1 MNRFENREGNNL
13 NRKVLEVEKV
23 TRDGTGE
30 ILSLEVKVIRGD
42 DSIEKVG
49 TPVESDSFNTIVKGM
64 IKEGLYKLGLTD
76 KQKNQYQVNN
86 IEIGFEVIDSDT
98 IVLPAFTEDN
108 LDINWSCKEVT
119 ITQIENGEVTEDR
132 KVFIVT
138 RTLEKDIEVK
148 LIATVGSGED
158 SARKEFN
165 VKVLKKT
172 LTDLEKASLDRN
184 NISIQSVVEDDLYL
198 PTRGTYGSEISWG
211 SSNNSVISINGAI
224 ATVFKQNEDVE
235 VTLTATI
242 TLGSESLTKD
252 FNVTV
257 KAITDE
263 ERVNKDTEKLNI
275 LKSTTE
281 SFALL
286 TNGTYGSTISWSSSK
301 NSVISINGSIATVYR
316 QNEDVKITLTA
327 KIKFNNVE
335 RTKTFEVTVIAKT
348 PQEKV
353 EECKN
358 YISKNLLRTVT
369 DTLVLPQPINGVG
382 ATWSSSSD
390 AITIIANSATVNRRL
405 DDTNVTLT
413 VELEYE
419 NAYTTFNA
427 VIEVKGLR
435 AEYESIAQA
444 DLDSLNFQGELKN
457 NYSLVRA
464 GSKGS
469 QFTYSISEGAITIN
483 NNTLVNSKT
492 SVQNATLTVKAN
504 YKGIEKVKEFAI
516 TVKAREKTS
525 QEKVQEAKEALS
537 IPTRVTQN
545 IGLPLEGKNGCVISW
560 SSSDNNVIKVETNI
574 GIVTRGT
581 EDKNVEL
588 TATIEIENTQVYDTK
603 SFIVT
608 VVKRERTDL
617 EKAESDRD
625 NISIPSLV
633 EDDFYLP
640 TRGTYGSEI
649 SWSSS
654 DNSVISIS
662 GSYASVTRSYSNE
675 YITLTATITLGSESL
690 TKDFNVTVQALEEPE
705 PEPTVTYTINNQYL
719 MWSYDSSSLL
729 SGTMEVEFT
738 NGSGSVEV
746 TAPSHIDVT
755 VTGNKTT
762 TVTITISEN
771 SKPDL
776 TLNTIFDI
784 VLRIYDNEDNLLG
797 NELGQISYE
806 GEV

>member
-49 TPVESDSFNTIVKGM
+49 TPVESDSFNTIVKSM

-86 IEIGFEVIDSDT
+86 IEIEFEVIDSDT

-108 LDINWSCKEVT
+108 LDINWSCNEVT

-132 KVFIVT
+132 KVYSVT
-138 RTLEKDIEVK
+138 RSLEKDIEVK

-158 SARKEFN
+158 IARKEFN
-165 VKVLKKT
+165 VKVLKKI

-184 NISIQSVVEDDLYL
+184 NISIQSVAEDDFYL

-211 SSNNSVISINGAI
+211 SSDNSVISISGAI

-286 TNGTYGSTISWSSSK
+286 TNGTYGST
-301 NSVISINGSIATVYR
+301 
-316 QNEDVKITLTA
+316 
-327 KIKFNNVE
+327 
-335 RTKTFEVTVIAKT
+335 
-348 PQEKV
+348 
-353 EECKN
+353 
-358 YISKNLLRTVT
+358 
-369 DTLVLPQPINGVG
+369 
-382 ATWSSSSD
+382 
-390 AITIIANSATVNRRL
+390 
-405 DDTNVTLT
+405 
-413 VELEYE
+413 
-419 NAYTTFNA
+419 
-427 VIEVKGLR
+427 
-435 AEYESIAQA
+435 
-444 DLDSLNFQGELKN
+444 
-457 NYSLVRA
+457 
-464 GSKGS
+464 
-469 QFTYSISEGAITIN
+469 
-483 NNTLVNSKT
+483 
-492 SVQNATLTVKAN
+492 
-504 YKGIEKVKEFAI
+504 
-516 TVKAREKTS
+516 
-525 QEKVQEAKEALS
+525 
-537 IPTRVTQN
+537 
-545 IGLPLEGKNGCVISW
+545 
-560 SSSDNNVIKVETNI
+560 
-574 GIVTRGT
+574 
-581 EDKNVEL
+581 
-588 TATIEIENTQVYDTK
+588 
-603 SFIVT
+603 
-608 VVKRERTDL
+608 
-617 EKAESDRD
+617 
-625 NISIPSLV
+625 
-633 EDDFYLP
+633 
-640 TRGTYGSEI
+640 I

-746 TAPSHIDVT
+746 TAPSHIDVI